1 VAAGSVGQ
9 GGDGSIS
16 MRLED
21 PATGNAF
28 IDRLPGPTREK
39 LFPHLREIDLSV
51 GEQLYQQDVI
61 PAAVY
66 FPVRAVVSKYQML
79 EDGRTVEVALAGR
92 ESTVALAPAISLTG
106 SINYCEVLSAGKA
119 LRAPAARVL
128 ELTRRDAPFGFAA
141 VRYLET
147 QIRQVSRRII
157 CNQYHTLE
165 PRLATWLLMVSERRG
180 SEVIKVTHD
189 QIARALGYFRPTISV
204 ALETLRNV
212 GVVKQSRGKITLFDV
227 AGIEEIACE
236 CFRELTI
243 KRDFDGVA
251 ENGVA
256 LAPARNF
263 AGEIC

>member
-9 GGDGSIS
+9 GGDGSIF
-16 MRLED
+16 MRLKD

-106 SINYCEVLSAGKA
+106 SINYCEVLTAGKA

-128 ELTRRDAPFGFAA
+128 ELARCDPAFGFAA
-141 VRYLET
+141 VRYLES

-165 PRLATWLLMVSERRG
+165 PRLACWLLMVSERRG
-180 SEVIKVTHD
+180 SDVVKVTHD

-204 ALETLRNV
+204 ALESLRKLS
-212 GVVKQSRGKITLFDV
+212 VVKQSRGKITLVDMP
-227 AGIEEIACE
+227 GIEEIACE
-236 CFRELTI
+236 CFREMTL
-243 KRDFDGVA
+243 RSVLA
-251 ENGVA
+251 EA
-256 LAPARNF
+256 REKAPVFMPA
-263 AGEIC
+263 ATVPGEVF